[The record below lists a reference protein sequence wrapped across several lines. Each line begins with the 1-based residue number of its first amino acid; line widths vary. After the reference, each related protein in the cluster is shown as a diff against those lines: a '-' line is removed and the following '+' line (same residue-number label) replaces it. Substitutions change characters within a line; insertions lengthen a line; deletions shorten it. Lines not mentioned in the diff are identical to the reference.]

1 MAEGLRISVRLTPR
15 ADRDRI
21 DSVGEDASGR
31 PLLMA
36 RVRAVPE
43 KGEANK
49 AVARLVAK
57 ELDVPPS
64 RVSVIGGTT
73 NRLKTLM
80 VEGDVSVLTDRLAK
94 VSA

>member
-1 MAEGLRISVRLTPR
+1 MAAGLRISVRLTPR

-31 PLLMA
+31 PLLLA

-49 AVARLVAK
+49 AIVRLVAK
-57 ELDVPPS
+57 ELDVPSS
-64 RVSVIGGTT
+64 RVSVVGGAT
-73 NRLKTLM
+73 NRIKTLM
-80 VEGDVSVLTDRLAK
+80 VEGDVSMLTDRLAK
-94 VSA
+94 LST